1 MSRCGHAGQC
11 NCVLVDGQGTR
22 FTGIGTPAQPGAYN
36 VRLSSE
42 SGNALRFDGQGA
54 LYAPYGEG
62 GASGCG
68 VSVEGLPQERLVIGR
83 GGAGRLLAPDH
94 TMTSM
99 TRAIDL
105 SLRAVHVRCRPL
117 SDGTPVAF
125 PALSVRNQSG
135 SFPQLEHWPAMPNNH
150 AD

>member
-54 LYAPYGEG
+54 LYAPRGEG

-99 TRAIDL
+99 TRAID
-105 SLRAVHVRCRPL
+105 
-117 SDGTPVAF
+117 
-125 PALSVRNQSG
+125 
-135 SFPQLEHWPAMPNNH
+135 
-150 AD
+150 